1 MTGFLHEREFSRKT
15 FVKGGGAL
23 IVGFSLAGA
32 GIAGKAQA
40 ADSPYASNGPY
51 DHWEVDSW
59 LVVNADN
66 TVTVKSGAIRQGTG
80 SDTGILMIAAE
91 ELDMDVSQLS
101 NVIDDTNVTPQTNV
115 KAASNTIITAG
126 LGVRA
131 AAAHARLA
139 LLDLGAKQLGVPV
152 TQLSVNKG
160 VVSGGGKSVTYG
172 QLLGGKLFNVRM
184 PASYNLT
191 PGPALGV
198 FSFRGGL
205 DAGQAPAKPVSQYQI
220 VGKPGVPRRDIP
232 AIVVG
237 SETYAQSIRIPGML
251 HGRVVRPR
259 GQRVYGAG
267 APIVSVDESSIKH
280 LPGARVV
287 RKGDFIGVVAPH
299 EYDAIQGAAQLKVT
313 WADPPKVLGG
323 NGDEF
328 QQLRAL
334 DAAGKT
340 IQSYRANTGD
350 VDRAFASAAHTV
362 KATYGWPTNAHAPL
376 GPACSVA
383 DVTPQGARIFAATQ
397 GAYATRFLVA
407 QALGM
412 PLNKV
417 RVTAAT
423 MGGAFGYSQY
433 QDTAIAAALMSQL
446 AGAPVRVQLM
456 RWDEIGW
463 DQSAPGALFDIRA
476 GVDASGKLVV
486 FDATQFYPRYRQ
498 EAIQTNLELA
508 GTPIGPESST
518 GVLWNSPAPMYSV
531 PNERFLWKQLLL
543 KGNWIKADWMR
554 AGSAPHATFA
564 VEQVM
569 DDLAR
574 AANLDPVAFRRQNV
588 TNGPMKDALLAVLDA
603 VTKAAAWQ
611 PAVSGSKLSKSN
623 IVRGRGLAWSNV
635 YSAGV
640 PTAAVADVEVNKK
653 TGKVRPLH
661 IFQAFN
667 AGLSVYPDGVEN
679 QIVGGT
685 VQITS
690 RVLME
695 QLRYTPTNVT
705 STDFVTYPML
715 RFKDAPKVTPILVQT
730 PNVSPQGVGEP
741 VAMVAA
747 AAIANAFFDAT
758 GVRMQT
764 APLTPVRVRAQLM
777 AAGVT

>member
-1 MTGFLHEREFSRKT
+1 MTGFMHEREFSRKT

-23 IVGFSLAGA
+23 IVSFSLAGLTA
-32 GIAGKAQA
+32 KAAKA

-51 DHWEVDSW
+51 DHWEVDTW

-126 LGVRA
+126 LGIRA

-139 LLDLGAKQLGVPV
+139 LLDLASKQLGVP
-152 TQLSVNKG
+152 TGQLSVSKG
-160 VVSGGGKSVTYG
+160 VVSGGGKTVTYG

-184 PASYNLT
+184 PASYNLN

-205 DAGQAPAKPVSQYQI
+205 EAGQAPAKPVAEYKI

-232 AIVVG
+232 DIVTG
-237 SETYAQSIRIPGML
+237 RETYAQNIRIPGML
-251 HGRVVRPR
+251 HGRMVRPR
-259 GQRVYGAG
+259 GQRVYGFG
-267 APIVSVDESSIKH
+267 APVISVDESSIKH

-287 RKGDFIGVVAPH
+287 RKGDFVGVVAPH
-299 EYDAIQGAAQLKVT
+299 EYDAIQAAAQLKVT
-313 WADPPKVLGG
+313 WAEPPNVLAG

-328 QQLRAL
+328 QHMRAL

-340 IQSYRANTGD
+340 IQVYRANSGD
-350 VDRAFASAAHTV
+350 VDRALASAAHVV
-362 KATYGWPTNAHAPL
+362 KDSYGWPTNAHAPM
-376 GPACSVA
+376 GPPCAVA
-383 DVTPQGARIFAATQ
+383 EVTPQGARIFAATQ
-397 GAYATRFLVA
+397 GAYATRFLAA
-407 QALGM
+407 QLLGM

-433 QDTAIAAALMSQL
+433 QDTALAAALMSQL

-456 RWDEIGW
+456 RWEEIGW
-463 DQSAPGALFDIRA
+463 DQSAPGTLFDIRA
-476 GVDASGKLVV
+476 GVDAAGKLVAY
-486 FDATQFYPRYRQ
+486 DTTQFYPRYRQ
-498 EAIQTNLELA
+498 EAIQTTMELA
-508 GTPIGPESST
+508 GFAIGPDSAT
-518 GVLWNSPAPMYSV
+518 GVLWNSAAPMYTV
-531 PNERFLWKQLLL
+531 PNDRFLWKQIPL

-554 AGSAPHATFA
+554 AGSAPHTTFA
-564 VEQVM
+564 TEQVM

-574 AANLDPVAFRRQNV
+574 AAKMDPAAFRRQNV
-588 TNGPMKDALLAVLDA
+588 TTGPAKDQLLAVLDA
-603 VTKAAAWQ
+603 VTKAANWQ
-611 PAVSGSKLSKSN
+611 PRVAASNLSDAN
-623 IVRGRGLAWSNV
+623 VVRGRGLAWSNV
-635 YSAGV
+635 YNAGAL
-640 PTAAVADVEVNKK
+640 TASVADIEVNKK
-653 TGKVRPLH
+653 TGKIKPLH
-661 IFQAFN
+661 VYQAFN
-667 AGLSVYPDGVEN
+667 AGFSVYPDGVEN

-685 VQITS
+685 IQIIS

-695 QLRYTPTNVT
+695 QLRYTPTKVT

-730 PNVSPQGVGEP
+730 PNVVPSGVGEP

-747 AAIANAFFDAT
+747 AAVANAFFDAT
-758 GVRMQT
+758 GVRLKT
-764 APLTPVRVRAQLM
+764 APLTPARVRAALK
-777 AAGVT
+777 AAKSGS